1 MLRDQAE
8 ERGRNAKADVSK
20 RHLHTDHGLRS
31 ISAEDIGCHVDDTGI
46 NGCTTE
52 TDDDKSDQ
60 RKQGGKRKED
70 QKNARYDDA
79 EPRADEK
86 TVTEFHGE
94 KAVDTSARCDT
105 DVKKARKARGD
116 LGRDPFVQYE
126 ITACP
131 QRCGKLKRAIP
142 EEGQQT
148 GNSTGNGKDF
158 AEFQGLCVVA
168 VFRIG
173 WVVFCIFPQG

>member
-20 RHLHTDHGLRS
+20 CHLHADHGLRS

-52 TDDDKSDQ
+52 TDDDKADQ

-70 QKNARYDDA
+70 QKNARYDDT
-79 EPRADEK
+79 ESRADQK
-86 TVTEFHGE
+86 TVAEFHGK
-94 KAVDTSARCDT
+94 KAVYASARRNT
-105 DVKKARKARGD
+105 DIEKARKARGD
-116 LGRDPFVQYE
+116 LGRDSFVQHE
-126 ITACP
+126 IAACP
-131 QRCGKLKRAIP
+131 QRRGELKRAIP

-173 WVVFCIFPQG
+173 RVVFCIFP